1 MALYRPEF
9 CAALTSNVSALITRY
24 FSNRDKREHTPP
36 AVIAEKDD
44 DDGVE
49 LLVDDNVAPEDLGN
63 EFEGFAL
70 ADHAPE

>member
-1 MALYRPEF
+1 MYEARMKKRQQ
-9 CAALTSNVSALITRY
+9 ALITRY
-24 FSNRDKREHTPP
+24 LSNRDKREHTPP

-70 ADHAPE
+70 ADYAPE